1 MAISN
6 RLEDVKAA
14 IEAANGMSVDDV
26 TEMARKRQAEEIK
39 HIVEENIKISKYTE
53 HYCKNLT

>member
-1 MAISN
+1 MVEVQARMAISN

-26 TEMARKRQAEEIK
+26 TEMARKR
-39 HIVEENIKISKYTE
+39 
-53 HYCKNLT
+53 